1 MSWKAPPSAKNAGR
15 VGTRVNVGGERGGK
29 QILRSAPEEEFFSWL
44 RVTKHRGSREGRG
57 VEKVC
62 DGWCGRMFRL
72 NTWACGRSLRAGSGI
87 SNL

>member
-1 MSWKAPPSAKNAGR
+1 VESA
-15 VGTRVNVGGERGGK
+15 EGK

-44 RVTKHRGSREGRG
+44 RVTKHRGSREGRD